1 MKILMLADVFFPDTV
16 GGAGRVAYH
25 LSHELSSK
33 GHEVHILTRKTNG
46 ELTSYQNLDTN
57 LFVHRF
63 TSPKKDS
70 LPLFFSEIKNSYDL
84 AKRLTKKIPF
94 DLVCAHQSLVATGP
108 LFISHLKQIPF
119 VYYFHSPWHE
129 EFLVKN
135 QGETG
140 RVVKRVK
147 AISFAMKWIE
157 KRTLFKASKVIVL
170 SDYMHNKIV
179 GTYRFPRERIFKIP
193 GGVETDRF
201 SPQGRSNAQA
211 RQHIGSH
218 QARTVFLTVRN
229 LVPRMGIEALIKAF
243 HQSRLLRKKSLLLIG
258 GKGPL
263 EGPLKSL
270 AENFNLNGS
279 VRFLGHIP
287 DKDLP
292 KTYQGA
298 DFFVL
303 PTRKLEGFGLV
314 ILEAMASGTPV
325 LGTPV
330 GAIPE
335 TIGSFDKRLI
345 FDGTHWQHI
354 KKKLEELI
362 EKPEEYCFDPKDCR
376 KFVEDNFSW
385 KGMADSFEKEA
396 IGLVRY

>member
-25 LSHELSSK
+25 LSHELSKK
-33 GHEVHILTRKTNG
+33 GHQVHVLTRKTNNK
-46 ELTSYQNLDTN
+46 LNSYQNSDAN

-63 TSPKKDS
+63 ISPKKVS
-70 LPLFFSEIKNSYDL
+70 LSSFFSEIKNSYDFT
-84 AKRLTKKIPF
+84 KRLIDKIPF
-94 DLVCAHQSLVATGP
+94 DLMCAHQSLVAFGP
-108 LFISHLKQIPF
+108 LLSSSVRKIPF
-119 VYYFHSPWHE
+119 IYYFHSPWYE

-135 QGETG
+135 QGINR
-140 RVVKRVK
+140 RVGKGVK
-147 AISFAMKWIE
+147 AIALTMRWLE
-157 KRTLFKASKVIVL
+157 KRTLLKASKVVVL
-170 SDYMHNKIV
+170 SDYMHNKV
-179 GTYRFPRERIFKIP
+179 LETYRFPRERIYKIH

-201 SPQGRSNAQA
+201 SPQDGNNAQA
-211 RQHIGSH
+211 KRSIGVP
-218 QARTVFLTVRN
+218 QDKIVFLTVRN
-229 LVPRMGIEALIKAF
+229 LVPRMGLEALIEAF
-243 HQSRLLRKKSLLLIG
+243 HQSNVLKEKGLLLLG
-258 GKGPL
+258 GRGPL

-292 KTYQGA
+292 NTYQGA

-345 FDGTHWQHI
+345 FDGTHWQDI
-354 KKKLEELI
+354 KKKLEEVI
-362 EKPEEYCFDPKDCR
+362 EQPEEYHFDPKDCR
-376 KFVEDNFSW
+376 KFVEDNYSW
-385 KGMADSFEKEA
+385 TRMADSFEKEA
-396 IGLVRY
+396 IELLS